1 MTTRRVF
8 RLNSLLREVIS
19 EVVRDDVSNP
29 HVSELI
35 TIFKVEVTPDIRHA
49 KVFFSVIGTDKE
61 KQETLRALQSAAGY
75 IAVLASKKVV
85 LRHFPEL
92 TFHLDT
98 SVETQM
104 RIDSI
109 LRDIE
114 EEQKARTRNDE
125 E

>member
-1 MTTRRVF
+1 MTSRRIP
-8 RLNSLLREVIS
+8 RLNSLLKEVIS

-49 KVFFSVIGTDKE
+49 KVFFSVIGTDVE
-61 KQETLRALQSAAGY
+61 KQQTLKALQSASGY

-114 EEQKARTRNDE
+114 EEKKARTSDE
-125 E
+125 ES